1 MEKPDPITDLDL
13 LKADWNKALDQKT
26 ANFSDQPIL
35 SSIILQN
42 MKQQTASAY
51 QRLQRNLLLEVLFT
65 LALLLGIIYATEAA
79 GRHFSP
85 VFWVVVGALSLGY
98 HVYLY
103 FKLKKDVPMLDS
115 NLHDTLQTSI
125 RDMGVMMRMY
135 RLASW
140 LMAIVI
146 FFACMFGNI
155 FTFNQFF
162 SELNTSF
169 TDAKLYYLVAQ
180 TVIAALAAFG
190 AYVATRWYVYKV
202 YGQHYEA
209 LLQYRD
215 ELNTL

>member
-26 ANFSDQPIL
+26 ASFSDQPIL

-65 LALLLGIIYATEAA
+65 LVLLLGIIYATEAA

-115 NLHDTLQTSI
+115 NLRDTLQTSI
-125 RDMGVMMRMY
+125 RDMSVMMRMY

-155 FTFNQFF
+155 FTFNQFL
-162 SELNTSF
+162 SGLNTSF
-169 TDAKLYYLVAQ
+169 TDAKLYYILAQ

-209 LLQYRD
+209 LLQYRN